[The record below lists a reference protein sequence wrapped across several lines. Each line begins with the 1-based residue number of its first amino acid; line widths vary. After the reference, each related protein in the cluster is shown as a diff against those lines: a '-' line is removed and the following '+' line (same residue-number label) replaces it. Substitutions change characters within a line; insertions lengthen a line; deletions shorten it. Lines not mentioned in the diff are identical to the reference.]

1 MNLHTELL
9 LFILNE
15 SVGTLNDGKI
25 IEIVILWPTPICK
38 SMKDKIQY
46 VRKQPVAVC
55 KSLKSAVKRKVF

>member
-25 IEIVILWPTPICK
+25 IEIVIL
-38 SMKDKIQY
+38 
-46 VRKQPVAVC
+46 
-55 KSLKSAVKRKVF
+55 